1 MKTLKQWQD
10 KLHAEN
16 RIMLEVSV
24 SEAQQIIDCIA
35 IEWMQGK
42 AKTLAYP
49 TALQS
54 ISFALKS
61 ASERKA
67 DYKATASDLGR
78 LGGSKSSEAK
88 TKAVRAN
95 GRLGGRP
102 KQEKKDTEQTYPNK
116 TAK

>member
-1 MKTLKQWQD
+1 MKTLQQWQD

-16 RIMLEVSV
+16 RIMSEVTV

-49 TALQS
+49 AALQS
-54 ISFALKS
+54 ISFALKNND
-61 ASERKA
+61 ERKY
-67 DYKATASDLGR
+67 DYKTTARDLGR
-78 LGGSKSSEAK
+78 IGGSKTSEAK
-88 TKAVRAN
+88 AMSSAKN

-102 KQEKKDTEQTYPNK
+102 KQEKKTT
-116 TAK
+116 

>member
-1 MKTLKQWQD
+1 MKTLQQWQD
-10 KLHAEN
+10 KLYAEN
-16 RIMLEVSV
+16 RSMSELTV

-35 IEWMQGK
+35 LEWMQGK

-67 DYKATASDLGR
+67 DYKAIASDLGR
-78 LGGSKSSEAK
+78 LGGSKTSE
-88 TKAVRAN
+88 TKAKSSAKN

-102 KQEKKDTEQTYPNK
+102 KLEKKST
-116 TAK
+116 

>member
-1 MKTLKQWQD
+1 MKTLQQWQD
-10 KLHAEN
+10 KLHTEN
-16 RIMLEVSV
+16 RIMAEVSV
-24 SEAQQIIDCIA
+24 SEAQQIINCIA

-67 DYKATASDLGR
+67 DYKAIASNLGR
-78 LGGSKSSEAK
+78 LGGSKTSEAK
-88 TKAVRAN
+88 TKAVQTN

-102 KQEKKDTEQTYPNK
+102 KQQKK
-116 TAK
+116 AI

>member
-1 MKTLKQWQD
+1 MKTLQQWQD
-10 KLHAEN
+10 RLHAEN
-16 RIMLEVSV
+16 RIMSEVSV

-35 IEWMQGK
+35 LEWMQGN

-78 LGGSKSSEAK
+78 LGGSKTSEAK
-88 TKAVRAN
+88 TKAAQAN

-102 KQEKKDTEQTYPNK
+102 KQEKKAT
-116 TAK
+116 

>member
-1 MKTLKQWQD
+1 MKTLQQWQN

-16 RIMLEVSV
+16 RTMSDVTI

-35 IEWMQGK
+35 MEWMQGK

-61 ASERKA
+61 ASERKT
-67 DYKATASDLGR
+67 DYKAIASELGR
-78 LGGSKSSEAK
+78 LGGSKTSESKSKSSA
-88 TKAVRAN
+88 RN

-102 KQEKKDTEQTYPNK
+102 KQDKKAT
-116 TAK
+116 

>member
-1 MKTLKQWQD
+1 MKTLQQWQD

-16 RIMLEVSV
+16 RIMSEVSV

-35 IEWMQGK
+35 LEWMQGK

-54 ISFALKS
+54 IGFALKS

-67 DYKATASDLGR
+67 DHKAIARDFTVVFICLLFNFWFIKYLKIMLSF
-78 LGGSKSSEAK
+78 
-88 TKAVRAN
+88 
-95 GRLGGRP
+95 
-102 KQEKKDTEQTYPNK
+102 Y
-116 TAK
+116 